1 MILKGRLNMMNN
13 LILSFIRYVQSY
25 GAPDTVRYYRENLS
39 RFDSWL
45 TCNDIVLSELTSD
58 DLRDYITFLSLSG
71 IKNVS
76 VRTYYRAVKAFCRWL
91 YDNDYLDND
100 ITLKI
105 KLPRDDHEI
114 VIPLTVSEVSAVDN
128 YFLSDCVLPLR
139 NYCIFHLMLDCGL
152 RRQEVINLSLQDI
165 KNNTLSIRNTKNCK
179 SRVVLLPDFL
189 QLNISNYVGTR
200 RKGYVFLDKNGIN
213 QITESSIKKM
223 FVQLK
228 LNTGIVRLHPHL
240 LRHTFAT
247 SYLYYGGNM
256 EMLRLLLGHE
266 SYAVIKNYVHLAAQE
281 ELIESGLYKLDDIF
295 FKKRR

>member
-1 MILKGRLNMMNN
+1 MNDLILKFLNCV
-13 LILSFIRYVQSY
+13 RSY
-25 GAPDTVRYYRENLS
+25 GSPATVRYYRENLT

-45 TCNDIVLSELTSD
+45 NDNGKLVLSELIPD
-58 DLRDYITFLSLSG
+58 DLREYIYYLSCSG
-71 IKNVS
+71 VKNVS

-91 YDNDYLDND
+91 YDNDYLASD
-100 ITLKI
+100 ITVKI
-105 KLPRDDHEI
+105 KLPKDDHEI
-114 VIPLTVSEVSAVDN
+114 VIPLTSVEVSAVDD
-128 YFLSDCVLPLR
+128 YFLHNCTLPLR

-152 RRQEVINLSLQDI
+152 RRQEVINLKLYDI
-165 KNNTLSIRNTKNCK
+165 RDNTLFINNTKNCK

-189 QLNISNYVGTR
+189 RVSISNYVGTR
-200 RKGYVFLDKNGIN
+200 NIGFVFLDKSGLY
-213 QITESSIKKM
+213 QITESSIKKL

-228 LNTGIVRLHPHL
+228 NKTAIYRLHPHL

-281 ELIESGLYKLDDIF
+281 ELVESGLYKLDDIF
-295 FKKRR
+295 FKKRN